1 MGLWP
6 IIYELVD
13 MRTRRKDV
21 TPGDVWLML
30 SRRTAAASYIDLDTK
45 MLDGDQ
51 EPTLNT
57 VKKPPSNLI
66 VDI

>member
-6 IIYELVD
+6 IIYEVVD

-45 MLDGDQ
+45 
-51 EPTLNT
+51 NA
-57 VKKPPSNLI
+57 
-66 VDI
+66 